1 MLSPIPLTPA
11 KLNTG
16 SFATMSEPIRAGFS
30 LDRLERLT
38 RFVDQNYIQ
47 PGKIPGAVALVA
59 RHGQVVWHSVQGLRD
74 VERQLPMERDTV
86 FRIYSMTK
94 PVTSIAMM
102 QLYEQGRFLLNDP
115 VHKYIPSW
123 RNLQVYKSG
132 SYPDFVTE
140 PPATAMTIRD
150 LLAHTSGLTYGFTER
165 TPVDAAYRK
174 LKLDGSSILT
184 MDKLVDRLAGLPL
197 EFSPGTAW
205 NYSVSTDV
213 LGYLVQLLSGQPLD
227 EYLQKHIFEPL
238 GMTETGFQVRPDQQA
253 RFAACYQYQPG
264 NTMKLQDDPQRSR
277 YLKPP
282 RFLSG
287 GGGLVSTV
295 DDYFR
300 FAQALCQGGEFNG
313 QRIIGRKTLEFMRL
327 NHLPDGK
334 DLPALSIGGFSET
347 PYAGSGFGL
356 GFSVKTD
363 VARSATIGSEGEF
376 GWGGLASTSF
386 FVDPVEDIV
395 VIFMTQLMPSSSYP
409 LRQELRALV
418 YGALD

>member
-1 MLSPIPLTPA
+1 MHQTPA
-11 KLNTG
+11 PTPYPNRLKAIG
-16 SFATMSEPIRAGFS
+16 SFFDKHY
-30 LDRLERLT
+30 L
-38 RFVDQNYIQ
+38 Q
-47 PGKIPGAVALVA
+47 PGKIPGAVTLVA
-59 RHGQVVWHSVQGLRD
+59 RHGKIVWCQAQGLRD
-74 VERQLPMERDTV
+74 VERKLPMERDTV

-94 PVTSIAMM
+94 PITSIAMM
-102 QLYEQGRFLLNDP
+102 QLYEQGKFLLNDP

-123 RNLQVYKSG
+123 RNLRVYQSG
-132 SYPDFVTE
+132 SYPDFETKPV
-140 PPATAMTIRD
+140 ATTMTIRD
-150 LLAHTSGLTYGFTER
+150 LMTHTSGLTYGFTER
-165 TPVDAAYRK
+165 TEVDAAYRQ

-184 MDKLVDRLAGLPL
+184 LDKLVERLAELPL

-213 LGYLVQLLSGQPLD
+213 LGYLVEQLSGKSLD
-227 EYLQKHIFEPL
+227 AYFREHILDPL
-238 GMTETGFQVRPDQQA
+238 GMNDTGFWVQPHQRD
-253 RFAACYQYQPG
+253 RFAACYLYQPDG
-264 NTMKLQDDPQRSR
+264 KMKLQDDPERSK
-277 YLKPP
+277 YLKQP

-287 GGGLVSTV
+287 GGGLVSTI

-300 FAQALCQGGEFNG
+300 FAQALCQGGEYQG

-386 FVDPVEDIV
+386 FVDPVEDMT
-395 VIFMTQLMPSSSYP
+395 VIFMSQLIPSSSYP
-409 LRQELRALV
+409 IRQELRALA